1 MNHASSTF
9 RTPQQGFS
17 LIELMVAIL
26 ISTILLLGVL
36 ELFGDTFR
44 SDRTHTELARV
55 QENGRVA
62 MELIAR
68 EVRRAGYQGCASAAV
83 DRTVA
88 GVTYPED
95 AILGNSAT
103 SFTVSYASADP
114 SITTASFGTW
124 DCDNTLL
131 HGYSVTFS
139 NNANGGLQMDSRD
152 GVAAEFSGELTSN
165 TQITA
170 LRYGVR
176 DEGSNSTAWQ
186 TFDTMSADDWE
197 NVRQLEITLAVNDS
211 RGEFQQPRTFTSVI
225 DLRNRL

>member
-1 MNHASSTF
+1 MKLVSPTN
-9 RTPQQGFS
+9 QQGFS
-17 LIELMVAIL
+17 LIELMIAIL

-36 ELFGDTFR
+36 ELFGNTFR
-44 SDRTHTELARV
+44 TDRTHTELARV

-68 EVRRAGYQGCASAAV
+68 EVRRAGYQGCISAAEGK
-83 DRTVA
+83 TVA

-114 SITTASFGTW
+114 SITTASFGTRN
-124 DCDNTLL
+124 CDNTPL

-165 TQITA
+165 TQITS
-170 LRYGVR
+170 LRYGVL
-176 DEGSNSTAWQ
+176 DEGTNSTSWQ
-186 TFDTMSADDWE
+186 TFETMNADDWKNIRE
-197 NVRQLEITLAVNDS
+197 LEITLAVTDS